1 MENNPLYSDEDLLL
15 QVAQGSQ
22 AAFRLLYDRYRNK
35 IFSISCKIIGTRSA
49 AEDVVQDVFIK
60 LWLKKES
67 LPEIEHFEAYLNVM
81 ARNHIFNYLRK
92 IANEKSFFQKPKIK
106 PVQQNNEGLD
116 KVCYKELESLVQKTI
131 DLLPPQQ
138 KKAYN
143 FSRIDGLKHEEIAE
157 RMGISKSTVKGHII
171 GALNQIKNAVLS
183 GKELIILMTL
193 INIHSIL

>member
-1 MENNPLYSDEDLLL
+1 MENNPLYSDEELLL

-35 IFSISCKIIGTRSA
+35 IFSVSWRIIGARSA

-67 LPEIEHFEAYLNVM
+67 LPEIEHFEAYLNMMV
-81 ARNHIFNYLRK
+81 RNHIFNHLRK
-92 IANEKSFFQKPKIK
+92 VANEKSFLQRLKIK
-106 PVQQNNEGLD
+106 SVQQNSDDLD
-116 KVCYKELESLVQKTI
+116 RICYKELESLVQKTV

-143 FSRIDGLKHEEIAE
+143 FSRVDGLKHEEIAE
-157 RMGISKSTVKGHII
+157 KMGVSKSTVKGHIM
-171 GALNQIKNAVLS
+171 GALSHIKSVIIS
-183 GKELIILMTL
+183 GKELIVLMTL
-193 INIHSIL
+193 ISIHSIF